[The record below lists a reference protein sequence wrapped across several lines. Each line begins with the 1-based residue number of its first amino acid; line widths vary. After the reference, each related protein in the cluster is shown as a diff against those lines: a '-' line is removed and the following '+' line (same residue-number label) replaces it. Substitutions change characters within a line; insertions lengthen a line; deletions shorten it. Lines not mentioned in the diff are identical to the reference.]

1 MSGQQSPQVAP
12 TQGLSLA
19 EPDESRSY
27 AVKVPNPHLVGHVIM
42 DEDLD
47 ALATVQGSL
56 HQVFLGVALGALLG
70 ILVNFW
76 TGSVAEAQEPLYK
89 WLIAGFLVAS
99 IYLFLCCLKEN
110 TQAQA
115 RVKRIR
121 ERSAPTS

>member
-1 MSGQQSPQVAP
+1 MSGQELPRH
-12 TQGLSLA
+12 THGLRIA
-19 EPDESRSY
+19 EPEDSRSY

-47 ALATVQGSL
+47 ALASAQGSL

-70 ILVNFW
+70 VLVNFW
-76 TGSVAEAQEPLYK
+76 TGSVAQAQEPLYK
-89 WLIAGFLVAS
+89 WLIGVFVIAS

-110 TQAQA
+110 SQARS

-121 ERSAPTS
+121 QRSSSPS